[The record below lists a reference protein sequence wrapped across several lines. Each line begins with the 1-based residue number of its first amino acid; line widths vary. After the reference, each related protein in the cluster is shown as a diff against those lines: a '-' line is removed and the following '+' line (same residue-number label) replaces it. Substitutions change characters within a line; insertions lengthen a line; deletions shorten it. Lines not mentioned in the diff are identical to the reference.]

1 VVVLYPMQYLHIV
14 DVNENDSILIYGN

>member
-1 VVVLYPMQYLHIV
+1 VVLYPMQYLHIV